1 MIRELNR
8 LYTYLLLIAMM
19 LVSCIDSFHEQD
31 TAEEIPEGCVRVNF
45 TLSGSYG
52 GPLSDL
58 SRSNPLDKYS
68 PVKIPDGTTL
78 WIAVYKESPTEP
90 QQVKLQQ
97 VKSFVVK
104 GNTLYPCK
112 VDDDGNVTD
121 ENDVPLYLE
130 SGTYTFRAIGPARKL
145 TDDKLTDDKHL
156 YIENGQ
162 YVIAN
167 DERTRFNNGPL
178 VKGTAGVKE
187 ELDNNENLVVEVQL
201 NPLINQ
207 TAKLKFTIK
216 AGNNVYKLG
225 VQTTG
230 VEIDGLQDNYSKSSD
245 KDNPWNWTLATNK
258 DTLIAY
264 RGNKNTKLTLTEP
277 VEITNEKVVYETSIL
292 PTDAYSTPL
301 IILFSMRVNGVP
313 SQFQMMLSRK
323 FFLTGY
329 SYHYMGT
336 INLKDGIA
344 AMEWM
349 NVGWE
354 TDVPI
359 M

>member
-19 LVSCIDSFHEQD
+19 LVSCTDGLHEQD
-31 TAEEIPEGCVRVNF
+31 VQEEIPEGCVRVNF

-90 QQVKLQQ
+90 QQVK
-97 VKSFVVK
+97 SFVVK

-112 VDDDGNVTD
+112 VDADGNVTD

-130 SGTYTFRAIGPARKL
+130 SGTYTFRAIGPAREL
-145 TDDKLTDDKHL
+145 TENKHL

-167 DERTRFNNGPL
+167 DERDRFSTDL
-178 VKGTAGVKE
+178 ETTKGTAGVTKK
-187 ELDNNENLVVEVQL
+187 LDNGVNPVVEVQL

-216 AGNNVYKLG
+216 AGDNVYKLG

-245 KDNPWNWTLATNK
+245 NDNPWNWTLAT

-277 VEITNEKVVYETSIL
+277 VEITNKKVVYETSIL

-354 TDVPI
+354 TNVPI

>member
-1 MIRELNR
+1 MIRTLNF
-8 LYTYLLLIAMM
+8 LYTFLFFTSII
-19 LVSCIDSFHEQD
+19 LVSCDDSLHEQG
-31 TAEEIPEGCVRVNF
+31 ALEEIPEGCVRVNF

-58 SRSNPLDKYS
+58 SRSNPLDNYL

-78 WIAVYKESPTEP
+78 WIAVYNENSTEP
-90 QQVKLQQ
+90 QQ

-112 VDDDGNVTD
+112 VDVDGNVTD

-145 TDDKLTDDKHL
+145 TDDKHL

-167 DERTRFNNGPL
+167 DERDRFNKGL
-178 VKGTAGVKE
+178 ASTTKGTKGVE
-187 ELDNNENLVVEVQL
+187 AILDNTANPVVEVQL

-207 TAKLKFTIK
+207 TAKLKFTIR
-216 AGNNVYKLG
+216 AGINVYKLG

-230 VEIDGLQDNYSKSSD
+230 VEIDGLQDNYSKSNDESS
-245 KDNPWNWTLATNK
+245 PWNWTLAT

>member
-1 MIRELNR
+1 
-8 LYTYLLLIAMM
+8 M
-19 LVSCIDSFHEQD
+19 LVSCNDSLHEQD
-31 TAEEIPEGCVRVNF
+31 AAEEIPEGCVRVNF

-58 SRSNPLDKYS
+58 SRSNPLNDYT

-78 WIAVYKESPTEP
+78 WIAVYTQNST
-90 QQVKLQQ
+90 VTQQ

-112 VDDDGNVTD
+112 VDADGNVTD

-130 SGTYTFRAIGPARKL
+130 SGAYTFRAIGPAREL
-145 TDDKLTDDKHL
+145 TEKKHL

-167 DERTRFNNGPL
+167 DERNRFNDGANTPT
-178 VKGTAGVKE
+178 KGVKAT
-187 ELDNNENLVVEVQL
+187 LNVSDPVVEVKL

-216 AGNNVYKLG
+216 AGQNVYQLG

-230 VEIDGLQDNYSKSSD
+230 VEIDGLQDNYSISND
-245 KDNPWNWTLATNK
+245 ANNPWNWTLAT
-258 DTLIAY
+258 DTLKAY

-277 VEITNEKVVYETSIL
+277 VELTDEKVVYETSIL

-323 FFLTGY
+323 IFLTGY

-336 INLKDGIA
+336 VSIENGVM
-344 AMEWM
+344 AMDWM
-349 NVGWE
+349 NVGW
-354 TDVPI
+354 DADIPI
-359 M
+359 L

>member
-19 LVSCIDSFHEQD
+19 LVSCTDSFHEQD

-78 WIAVYKESPTEP
+78 WIAVYKQSNVLEWDII
-90 QQVKLQQ
+90 K

-130 SGTYTFRAIGPARKL
+130 SGRYTFRAIGPARKL

-178 VKGTAGVKE
+178 VKGTAGVKA

-216 AGNNVYKLG
+216 AGDNVYKLG

-230 VEIDGLQDNYSKSSD
+230 VEIDGLQDNYSISNDVKS
-245 KDNPWNWTLATNK
+245 PWNWTLGT

-277 VEITNEKVVYETSIL
+277 VEITNKKVVYETSIL

-323 FFLTGY
+323 LFLTGY

-354 TDVPI
+354 TNVPI

>member
-19 LVSCIDSFHEQD
+19 LVSCTDSFHEQD

-90 QQVKLQQ
+90 QQVK
-97 VKSFVVK
+97 SFVVK

-145 TDDKLTDDKHL
+145 TKNKHL

-178 VKGTAGVKE
+178 VKGTAGVE
-187 ELDNNENLVVEVQL
+187 AELDNNDDLVVEVQL

-216 AGNNVYKLG
+216 AGDNVYKLG

-230 VEIDGLQDNYSKSSD
+230 VEIDGLQDNYSILN
-245 KDNPWNWTLATNK
+245 NPWNWTLGTDT

-323 FFLTGY
+323 LFLTGY

>member
-1 MIRELNR
+1 MIRALNI
-8 LYTYLLLIAMM
+8 LYTFLFLIAIM
-19 LVSCIDSFHEQD
+19 LVSCTDGLHEQD
-31 TAEEIPEGCVRVNF
+31 AQEEIPEGCVRVNF

-58 SRSNPLDKYS
+58 SRSNPLNNYS

-78 WIAVYKESPTEP
+78 WIAVYKESSNE
-90 QQVKLQQ
+90 LQQ

-216 AGNNVYKLG
+216 AGDNVYKLG

-230 VEIDGLQDNYSKSSD
+230 VEIDGLQDNYSISNDVKS
-245 KDNPWNWTLATNK
+245 PWNWTLGT

-277 VEITNEKVVYETSIL
+277 VEITNKKVVYETSIL

-323 FFLTGY
+323 LFLTGY

>member
-1 MIRELNR
+1 MIRTLNF
-8 LYTYLLLIAMM
+8 LYTFLFFTSII
-19 LVSCIDSFHEQD
+19 LVSCDDSLHEQG
-31 TAEEIPEGCVRVNF
+31 ALEEIPEGCVRVNF

-58 SRSNPLDKYS
+58 SRSNPLDNYL

-78 WIAVYKESPTEP
+78 WIAVYKESSTEP
-90 QQVKLQQ
+90 QQ

-112 VDDDGNVTD
+112 VDADGNVTD

-130 SGTYTFRAIGPARKL
+130 SGTYTFRAIGPAREL
-145 TDDKLTDDKHL
+145 TENKHL

-167 DERTRFNNGPL
+167 DERDRFNTDL
-178 VKGTAGVKE
+178 ETTKGTAGVTKK
-187 ELDNNENLVVEVQL
+187 LDNGVNPVVEVQL

-216 AGNNVYKLG
+216 AGDNVYKLG

-245 KDNPWNWTLATNK
+245 NDNPWNWTLAT

>member
-19 LVSCIDSFHEQD
+19 LVSCTDGLHEQD
-31 TAEEIPEGCVRVNF
+31 VQEEIPEGCVRVNF

-90 QQVKLQQ
+90 QQVK
-97 VKSFVVK
+97 SFVVK

-112 VDDDGNVTD
+112 VDADGHVTD

-130 SGTYTFRAIGPARKL
+130 SGTYTFRAIGPAREL
-145 TDDKLTDDKHL
+145 TENKHL

-167 DERTRFNNGPL
+167 DERDRFNTDL
-178 VKGTAGVKE
+178 AETTKGTAGVE
-187 ELDNNENLVVEVQL
+187 AVLDNNENPVVEVQL

-216 AGNNVYKLG
+216 AGDNVYKLG

-230 VEIDGLQDNYSKSSD
+230 VEIDGLQDNYSNLNDVKS
-245 KDNPWNWTLATNK
+245 PWNWTLGTVT

-277 VEITNEKVVYETSIL
+277 VEITNKKVVYETSIL

-336 INLKDGIA
+336 INLEGGIA
-344 AMEWM
+344 AMDWM

>member
-19 LVSCIDSFHEQD
+19 LVSCTDGLHEQD
-31 TAEEIPEGCVRVNF
+31 VQEEIPEGCVRVNF

-90 QQVKLQQ
+90 QQVK
-97 VKSFVVK
+97 SFVVK

-112 VDDDGNVTD
+112 VDADGHVTD

-130 SGTYTFRAIGPARKL
+130 SGTYTFRAVGPARKL
-145 TDDKLTDDKHL
+145 TENKHL

-167 DERTRFNNGPL
+167 DERSRFNNGPL
-178 VKGTAGVKE
+178 VKGTAGVEAK
-187 ELDNNENLVVEVQL
+187 LYNNDNNKNPVVEVQL

-216 AGNNVYKLG
+216 AGDNVYKLG

-230 VEIDGLQDNYSKSSD
+230 VEIDGLQDNYSKLSD
-245 KDNPWNWTLATNK
+245 NDNPWNWTLGTDT

-336 INLKDGIA
+336 INLEGGIA
-344 AMEWM
+344 AMDWM

-354 TDVPI
+354 TNVPI

>member
-1 MIRELNR
+1 MFRALNIV
-8 LYTYLLLIAMM
+8 YTFLFLIAII
-19 LVSCIDSFHEQD
+19 LVSCDDSLHEQD
-31 TAEEIPEGCVRVNF
+31 VQEEIPEGCVRVNF

-58 SRSNPLDKYS
+58 SRSNPFNPLDKYS

-78 WIAVYKESPTEP
+78 WIAVYKGSPTE
-90 QQVKLQQ
+90 LQQ

-121 ENDVPLYLE
+121 ENDIPLYLK
-130 SGTYTFRAIGPARKL
+130 SGTYTFRAVGPARKL
-145 TDDKLTDDKHL
+145 TENKHL

-167 DERTRFNNGPL
+167 DERSRFNNGPL
-178 VKGTAGVKE
+178 VKGTAGVEAK
-187 ELDNNENLVVEVQL
+187 LYNNDNNKNPVVEVQL

-230 VEIDGLQDNYSKSSD
+230 VEIDGLQDNYSILN
-245 KDNPWNWTLATNK
+245 NPWNWTLGTGK

-277 VEITNEKVVYETSIL
+277 VEITNKKVVYETSIL

-323 FFLTGY
+323 LFLTGY

>member
-1 MIRELNR
+1 MIRALNI
-8 LYTYLLLIAMM
+8 LYTFLFLIAII
-19 LVSCIDSFHEQD
+19 LVSCDDSLHEQG
-31 TAEEIPEGCVRVNF
+31 ALEEIPEGCVRVNF

-58 SRSNPLDKYS
+58 SRSNPLDNYS

-78 WIAVYKESPTEP
+78 WIAVYKESSNE
-90 QQVKLQQ
+90 LQQ

-121 ENDVPLYLE
+121 ENDVPLYLK
-130 SGTYTFRAIGPARKL
+130 SGTYTFRAVGPAR
-145 TDDKLTDDKHL
+145 KLTDDKHL

-167 DERTRFNNGPL
+167 DERDRFNTGL
-178 VKGTAGVKE
+178 AETTKGTAGVEAK
-187 ELDNNENLVVEVQL
+187 LDNNDNNDNNKNPVVEVQL

-216 AGNNVYKLG
+216 AGDNVYKLG

-230 VEIDGLQDNYSKSSD
+230 VEIDGLQNNYSKLSD
-245 KDNPWNWTLATNK
+245 NDNPWNWTLGT

-313 SQFQMMLSRK
+313 SQFQMMLNRK

-336 INLKDGIA
+336 INLEGGIA
-344 AMEWM
+344 AMDWM

>member
-1 MIRELNR
+1 MIKHINILLNI
-8 LYTYLLLIAMM
+8 LLLFIA
-19 LVSCIDSFHEQD
+19 LSISSCKDNIGNPDEEGLS
-31 TAEEIPEGCVRVNF
+31 EEIPEGCVKVNF
-45 TLSGSYG
+45 SLSGLYG
-52 GPLSDL
+52 GPFSDL
-58 SRSNPLDKYS
+58 SRSHPLDIYT
-68 PVKIPDGTTL
+68 PEKIPDGTTL
-78 WIAVYKESPTEP
+78 WIAVYKQDETNPL
-90 QQVKLQQ
+90 KI
-97 VKSFVVK
+97 KSFVVK

-112 VDDDGNVTD
+112 VDDDGSVID

-130 SGTYTFRAIGPARKL
+130 SGTYIFRAIGPARKL
-145 TDDKLTDDKHL
+145 IYNNSL

-167 DERTRFNNGPL
+167 DERDRFNEGFTL
-178 VKGTAGVKE
+178 YETKGTKGVTAT
-187 ELDNNENLVVEVQL
+187 LDNQENPVVEVQL

-216 AGNNVYKLG
+216 AGENVYKLG

-230 VEIDGLQDNYSKSSD
+230 VEIDGLQNNYSISGYD
-245 KDNPWNWTLATNK
+245 NNPWNWTLAS

-264 RGNKNTKLTLTEP
+264 RGEKDTKLILTKPTEM
-277 VEITNEKVVYETSIL
+277 TGEKVVYETAIL

-323 FFLTGY
+323 IFLTGY
-329 SYHYMGT
+329 AYHYMGT
-336 INLKDGIA
+336 INLKNGIA

-354 TDVPI
+354 TNVPI

>member
-1 MIRELNR
+1 MSMIRVLNM
-8 LYTYLLLIAMM
+8 LNKILFLIAVI
-19 LVSCIDSFHEQD
+19 LISCNDGLHEQEI
-31 TAEEIPEGCVRVNF
+31 AEEIPEGCVRVNF

-52 GPLSDL
+52 GPFSDI
-58 SRSNPLDKYS
+58 SRNNSLDKYS

-78 WIAVYKESPTEP
+78 WIAVYEDYSKEP
-90 QQVKLQQ
+90 QR

-112 VDDDGNVTD
+112 VDANGNVIE

-130 SGTYTFRAIGPARKL
+130 SGTYTFRAIGPAREL
-145 TDDKLTDDKHL
+145 TENKHL

-162 YVIAN
+162 YVISN

-178 VKGTAGVKE
+178 VRGTAGVTE
-187 ELDNNENLVVEVQL
+187 TLDNNENSVVEVQL

-216 AGNNVYKLG
+216 AGENVYKLG

-230 VEIDGLQDNYSKSSD
+230 VEIDGLQDNYSWPSD
-245 KDNPWNWTLATNK
+245 ENKPWNWTLAT
-258 DTLIAY
+258 DTLIAF
-264 RGNKNTKLTLTEP
+264 RGNKNTKFTLTEP
-277 VEITNEKVVYETSIL
+277 VELTNQKVVYETTIL

-313 SQFQMMLSRK
+313 SQFQMMLNRK
-323 FFLTGY
+323 LFLTGY

-336 INLKDGIA
+336 VNLKNGIA

>member
-19 LVSCIDSFHEQD
+19 LVSCTEGLHEQD
-31 TAEEIPEGCVRVNF
+31 VQEEIPEGGVRVNF

-58 SRSNPLDKYS
+58 SRSNPLDNYS

-78 WIAVYKESPTEP
+78 WIAVYKESSTEL
-90 QQVKLQQ
+90 QHSTELQQ

-178 VKGTAGVKE
+178 VKGTAGVKA
-187 ELDNNENLVVEVQL
+187 ELDNNENPVVEVQL

-216 AGNNVYKLG
+216 AGINVYKLG

-230 VEIDGLQDNYSKSSD
+230 VEIDGLQDNYSIDENS
-245 KDNPWNWTLATNK
+245 PWNWTLAT

-277 VEITNEKVVYETSIL
+277 VEITNRKVVYETSIL

-336 INLKDGIA
+336 INLEGGIA
-344 AMEWM
+344 AMDWM

-354 TDVPI
+354 TNVPI

>member
-1 MIRELNR
+1 MFRALNI
-8 LYTYLLLIAMM
+8 LYTFLFLIAII
-19 LVSCIDSFHEQD
+19 LVSCTEGLHEQD
-31 TAEEIPEGCVRVNF
+31 VQEEIPEGCVRVNF

-58 SRSNPLDKYS
+58 SRSNPLDNYL

-78 WIAVYKESPTEP
+78 WIAVYKESSTEP
-90 QQVKLQQ
+90 QQ

-130 SGTYTFRAIGPARKL
+130 SGTYTFRAIGPAREL
-145 TDDKLTDDKHL
+145 TENKHL

-167 DERTRFNNGPL
+167 DERDRFNKDL
-178 VKGTAGVKE
+178 ESTTKGTKGVE
-187 ELDNNENLVVEVQL
+187 AILDNTVDPVVEVQL

-216 AGNNVYKLG
+216 AGDNVYKLG
-225 VQTTG
+225 VQSTG
-230 VEIDGLQDNYSKSSD
+230 VEIDGLQNNYSKPNDESS
-245 KDNPWNWTLATNK
+245 PWNWTLGT

-336 INLKDGIA
+336 INLEGGIA
-344 AMEWM
+344 AMDWM

>member
-1 MIRELNR
+1 MIRTLNF
-8 LYTYLLLIAMM
+8 LYTFLFFTSII
-19 LVSCIDSFHEQD
+19 LVSCDDSLHEQG
-31 TAEEIPEGCVRVNF
+31 ALEEIPEGCVRVNF

-58 SRSNPLDKYS
+58 SRSNPLDNYL

-78 WIAVYKESPTEP
+78 WIAVYKESSTEP
-90 QQVKLQQ
+90 QQ

-112 VDDDGNVTD
+112 VDADGNVTD

-130 SGTYTFRAIGPARKL
+130 SGTYTFRAIGPAREL
-145 TDDKLTDDKHL
+145 TENKHL

-167 DERTRFNNGPL
+167 DERDRFSTDL
-178 VKGTAGVKE
+178 ETTKGTAGVTKK
-187 ELDNNENLVVEVQL
+187 LDNGVNPVVEVQL

-216 AGNNVYKLG
+216 AGDNVYKLG

-245 KDNPWNWTLATNK
+245 NDNPWNWTLAT

-277 VEITNEKVVYETSIL
+277 VEITNKKVVYETSIL

-354 TDVPI
+354 TNVPI

>member
-1 MIRELNR
+1 MFRALNI
-8 LYTYLLLIAMM
+8 LYTFLFLIAIM
-19 LVSCIDSFHEQD
+19 LLSCTDSLHEQD
-31 TAEEIPEGCVRVNF
+31 AQEEIPEGCVRVNF

-58 SRSNPLDKYS
+58 SRSNPLDDYS

-78 WIAVYKESPTEP
+78 WIAVYNENSTEP
-90 QQVKLQQ
+90 QQ

-130 SGTYTFRAIGPARKL
+130 SGTYTFRAVGPARKL
-145 TDDKLTDDKHL
+145 TENKHL
-156 YIENGQ
+156 YIDNGQ

-167 DERTRFNNGPL
+167 DERDRFNIGL
-178 VKGTAGVKE
+178 ASTTKGTKGVE
-187 ELDNNENLVVEVQL
+187 AILNNTVNSVVEVQL

-216 AGNNVYKLG
+216 AGDNVYKLG
-225 VQTTG
+225 VQSTG
-230 VEIDGLQDNYSKSSD
+230 VEIDGLQDNYSKSNDESS
-245 KDNPWNWTLATNK
+245 PWNWTLAT

-264 RGNKNTKLTLTEP
+264 RGNNNTKLTLTEP
-277 VEITNEKVVYETSIL
+277 VEQTDEKVVYETSIL

-313 SQFQMMLSRK
+313 SQFQMMLNRK
-323 FFLTGY
+323 IFLTGY

-336 INLKDGIA
+336 INLEGGIA
-344 AMEWM
+344 AMDWM

-354 TDVPI
+354 TNVPI

>member
-19 LVSCIDSFHEQD
+19 LVSCTDGLHEQD
-31 TAEEIPEGCVRVNF
+31 VQEEIPEGCVRVNF

-90 QQVKLQQ
+90 QQVK
-97 VKSFVVK
+97 SFVVK

-145 TDDKLTDDKHL
+145 TDDKRL

-167 DERTRFNNGPL
+167 DERDRFNKGL
-178 VKGTAGVKE
+178 ASTTKGTKGVE
-187 ELDNNENLVVEVQL
+187 AILDNTVDPVVEVQL

-216 AGNNVYKLG
+216 AGDNVYKLG

-230 VEIDGLQDNYSKSSD
+230 VEIDGLQDNYSNLNDVKS
-245 KDNPWNWTLATNK
+245 PWNWTLGTVT

-277 VEITNEKVVYETSIL
+277 VEITNKKVVYETSIL

-323 FFLTGY
+323 LFLTGY

>member
-1 MIRELNR
+1 MIRELNI
-8 LYTYLLLIAMM
+8 LYTFLFLIAMM
-19 LVSCIDSFHEQD
+19 LVSCTDSFHEQD

-58 SRSNPLDKYS
+58 SRSNPLDNYS

-78 WIAVYKESPTEP
+78 WIAVYKENSTDP
-90 QQVKLQQ
+90 QQ

-145 TDDKLTDDKHL
+145 TDDKRL

-167 DERTRFNNGPL
+167 DERNRFN
-178 VKGTAGVKE
+178 KGLLPTTRGTKGVVAI
-187 ELDNNENLVVEVQL
+187 LDNTVNPVVEVLL

-216 AGNNVYKLG
+216 AGDNVYKLG

-230 VEIDGLQDNYSKSSD
+230 VEIDGLQDNYSISNDVKS
-245 KDNPWNWTLATNK
+245 PWNWTLGT

-323 FFLTGY
+323 LFLTGY

-354 TDVPI
+354 TNVPI

>member
-19 LVSCIDSFHEQD
+19 LVSCTDSFHEQD

-90 QQVKLQQ
+90 QQVK
-97 VKSFVVK
+97 SFVVK

-145 TDDKLTDDKHL
+145 TENKHL

-162 YVIAN
+162 YVISN
-167 DERTRFNNGPL
+167 DERDRFNTGL
-178 VKGTAGVKE
+178 AETTKGTAGVTK
-187 ELDNNENLVVEVQL
+187 ELDNEVNPVVEVQL

-216 AGNNVYKLG
+216 AGDNVYKLG

-230 VEIDGLQDNYSKSSD
+230 VEIDGLQDNYSIS
-245 KDNPWNWTLATNK
+245 KDVNNPWNWTLAT

-313 SQFQMMLSRK
+313 SQFQMMLNRK
-323 FFLTGY
+323 IFLTGY

-336 INLKDGIA
+336 INLEGGIA
-344 AMEWM
+344 AMDWM

-354 TDVPI
+354 TNVPI

>member
-19 LVSCIDSFHEQD
+19 LVSCTDSFHEQD

-90 QQVKLQQ
+90 QQVK
-97 VKSFVVK
+97 SFVVK

-145 TDDKLTDDKHL
+145 TKNKHL

-178 VKGTAGVKE
+178 VKGTAGVE
-187 ELDNNENLVVEVQL
+187 AELDNNDDLVVEVQL

-216 AGNNVYKLG
+216 AGDNVYKLG

-230 VEIDGLQDNYSKSSD
+230 VEIDGLQDNYSILN
-245 KDNPWNWTLATNK
+245 NPWNWTLGTDT

-277 VEITNEKVVYETSIL
+277 VEITNKKVVYETSIL

-323 FFLTGY
+323 LFLTGY

-354 TDVPI
+354 TNVPI

>member
-19 LVSCIDSFHEQD
+19 LVSCTDGLHEQD
-31 TAEEIPEGCVRVNF
+31 AQEEIPEGCVRVNF

-58 SRSNPLDKYS
+58 SRSNPLNNYS

-78 WIAVYKESPTEP
+78 WIAVYQESSVSPS
-90 QQVKLQQ
+90 QI
-97 VKSFVVK
+97 KSFVVK

-130 SGTYTFRAIGPARKL
+130 SGTYTFRAVGPARKL
-145 TDDKLTDDKHL
+145 TDNQGL

-162 YVIAN
+162 YVISN
-167 DERTRFNNGPL
+167 DERSRFNDGANRPT
-178 VKGTAGVKE
+178 KGVEAILNVS
-187 ELDNNENLVVEVQL
+187 DPVVEVQL

-216 AGNNVYKLG
+216 AGDNVYKLG

-230 VEIDGLQDNYSKSSD
+230 VEIDGLQDNYSISKDVKS
-245 KDNPWNWTLATNK
+245 PWNWTLAT

-277 VEITNEKVVYETSIL
+277 VEITNKKVVYETSIL

-336 INLKDGIA
+336 INLEGGIA
-344 AMEWM
+344 AMDWM

-354 TDVPI
+354 TNVPI

>member
-19 LVSCIDSFHEQD
+19 LVSCTDGLHEQD

-58 SRSNPLDKYS
+58 SRSNPLDNYL

-78 WIAVYKESPTEP
+78 WIAVYKEISTGP
-90 QQVKLQQ
+90 QQ

-145 TDDKLTDDKHL
+145 TDDKHL

-167 DERTRFNNGPL
+167 DERDRFNTGL
-178 VKGTAGVKE
+178 AETTKGTAGVTE
-187 ELDNNENLVVEVQL
+187 ELDNEVNPVVEVQL

-216 AGNNVYKLG
+216 AGDNVYKLG

-230 VEIDGLQDNYSKSSD
+230 VEIDGLQDNYSIDENS
-245 KDNPWNWTLATNK
+245 PWNWTLGT
-258 DTLIAY
+258 DTLKAY

-277 VEITNEKVVYETSIL
+277 VEITNKKVVYETSIL

-313 SQFQMMLSRK
+313 SQFQMMLNRK
-323 FFLTGY
+323 IFLTGY

-336 INLKDGIA
+336 INLEGGIA
-344 AMEWM
+344 AMDWM

>member
-1 MIRELNR
+1 MIRTLNF
-8 LYTYLLLIAMM
+8 LYTFLFFTSII
-19 LVSCIDSFHEQD
+19 LVSCDDSLHEQG
-31 TAEEIPEGCVRVNF
+31 ALEEIPEGCVRVNF

-58 SRSNPLDKYS
+58 SRSNPLDNYS

-78 WIAVYKESPTEP
+78 WIAVYKNNSNE
-90 QQVKLQQ
+90 LQK

-112 VDDDGNVTD
+112 VDADGNVTD

-130 SGTYTFRAIGPARKL
+130 SGTYTFRAIGPARE
-145 TDDKLTDDKHL
+145 LTDDKHL

-167 DERTRFNNGPL
+167 DERDRFNTDL
-178 VKGTAGVKE
+178 AETTKGTAGVTKK
-187 ELDNNENLVVEVQL
+187 LDNGVNPVVEVQL

-207 TAKLKFTIK
+207 TAKLKFTIR
-216 AGNNVYKLG
+216 AGINVYKLG

-230 VEIDGLQDNYSKSSD
+230 VEIDGLQNNYSID
-245 KDNPWNWTLATNK
+245 KNSPWNWTLGT

-354 TDVPI
+354 TNVPI

>member
-19 LVSCIDSFHEQD
+19 LVSCTDSFHEQD

-58 SRSNPLDKYS
+58 SRSNPLDNYS

-90 QQVKLQQ
+90 QQ

-145 TDDKLTDDKHL
+145 TDDQRL

-167 DERTRFNNGPL
+167 DERDRFNKDL
-178 VKGTAGVKE
+178 ESTTKGTKGVE
-187 ELDNNENLVVEVQL
+187 AILDSTVDPVVEVQL

-216 AGNNVYKLG
+216 AGDNVYKLG

-230 VEIDGLQDNYSKSSD
+230 VEIDGLQDNYSIDENS
-245 KDNPWNWTLATNK
+245 PWNWTLGT
-258 DTLIAY
+258 DTLKAY
-264 RGNKNTKLTLTEP
+264 RGKKNTKLTLTEP

-323 FFLTGY
+323 LFLTGY

-359 M
+359 IM